1 MELDIGIALALFLV
15 GFLYASVG
23 HGGAS
28 GYIAV
33 LSLFSIPVATYKPL
47 ILILNI
53 LVAGMG
59 FFQFWKAGY
68 FRWKLCRVFLITSI
82 PAAFIGSKYAL
93 EGNIY
98 HYLLGLAL
106 VLPVIKLLGIKPKEE
121 ATTKQVKILPALLL
135 GTLIGGFSGM
145 LNIGGGI
152 FLSPVL
158 ILLGWAN
165 VKEAAAASALFI
177 ALNSFSGLLGSS
189 AALVITPS
197 AITWFMMAA
206 AGGITGA
213 YWGSIRFQHVTVR
226 YLLSAVLAIAS
237 VKLLFFM

>member
-1 MELDIGIALALFLV
+1 MELDISIALALYMV

-33 LSLFSIPVATYKPL
+33 LSLFSIPVTTYKPL

-59 FFQFWKAGY
+59 FFQFRRAGY
-68 FRWKLCRVFLITSI
+68 FKWKLCRIFLITSV
-82 PAAFIGSKYAL
+82 PAAFIGSKYSL

-106 VLPVIKLLGIKPKEE
+106 VLPIIKLLGIKPNESE
-121 ATTKQVKILPALLL
+121 TTKTVKVLPALLIGTVL
-135 GTLIGGFSGM
+135 GGLSGM

-177 ALNSFSGLLGSS
+177 VLNSFSGLLGSS
-189 AALVITPS
+189 AALIITPS
-197 AITWFMMAA
+197 AITWFIMAA

-213 YWGSIRFQHVTVR
+213 YWGSARFQHITVR
-226 YLLSAVLAIAS
+226 YLLSIVLAIAS

>member
-1 MELDIGIALALFLV
+1 MELDICIAFALYLI

-33 LSLFSIPVATYKPL
+33 LSLFTIPVSAYKPL

-59 FFQFWKAGY
+59 FYQFRKAGY
-68 FRWKLCRVFLITSI
+68 FKWKLCRLFLITSV
-82 PAAFIGSKYAL
+82 PAAFIGSKYSL

-98 HYLLGLAL
+98 HFLLGLAL
-106 VLPVIKLLGIKPKEE
+106 VLPIIKLLGIKPNESE
-121 ATTKQVKILPALLL
+121 ARKDVKVLPALLIGVLL
-135 GTLIGGFSGM
+135 GSLSGM

-152 FLSPVL
+152 FLSPIL

-177 ALNSFSGLLGSS
+177 VLNSISGLLGS
-189 AALVITPS
+189 AALLVITPS
-197 AITWFMMAA
+197 AMTWFIMAA
-206 AGGITGA
+206 AGGVTGA
-213 YWGSIRFQHVTVR
+213 YWGSSRFQHITVR

>member
-1 MELDIGIALALFLV
+1 MELDICIAFALYLI

-33 LSLFSIPVATYKPL
+33 LSLFTIPVSTYKPL

-59 FFQFWKAGY
+59 FYQFRKAGY
-68 FRWKLCRVFLITSI
+68 FKWKLCRLFLITSV
-82 PAAFIGSKYAL
+82 PAAFIGSKYSL

-98 HYLLGLAL
+98 HFLLGLAL
-106 VLPVIKLLGIKPKEE
+106 VLPIIKLLGIKPNESEARKE
-121 ATTKQVKILPALLL
+121 VKVIPALLL
-135 GTLIGGFSGM
+135 GVLLGGLSGM

-152 FLSPVL
+152 FLSPLL

-177 ALNSFSGLLGSS
+177 VLNSISGLLGS
-189 AALVITPS
+189 AALLVITPS
-197 AITWFMMAA
+197 AMTWFIMAA
-206 AGGITGA
+206 AGGVTGA
-213 YWGSIRFQHVTVR
+213 YWGSSRFQHITVR

>member
-1 MELDIGIALALFLV
+1 MELDISIAFALYV
-15 GFLYASVG
+15 IGFLYASVG

-33 LSLFSIPVATYKPL
+33 LSLFTIPVSTYKPL

-59 FFQFWKAGY
+59 FYQFSKAGY
-68 FRWKLCRVFLITSI
+68 FKWKLCRPFLITSI

-106 VLPVIKLLGIKPKEE
+106 LLPIIKLLGVKPKEGE
-121 ATTKQVKILPALLL
+121 TQKEVKFIPALLIGVL
-135 GTLIGGFSGM
+135 LGGFSGM

-177 ALNSFSGLLGSS
+177 VLNSMSGLLGSS
-189 AALVITPS
+189 ALLVISPP
-197 AITWFMMAA
+197 AITWFIMAA

-213 YWGSIRFQHVTVR
+213 YWGSSRFQHITVR
-226 YLLSAVLAIAS
+226 YLLSVVLAIAS

>member
-1 MELDIGIALALFLV
+1 MELDISIALSLYLV

-33 LSLFSIPVATYKPL
+33 LSLYAIPVSTYKPL

-53 LVAGMG
+53 LVAGVA
-59 FFQFWKAGY
+59 FFQFRKAGY
-68 FRWKLCRVFLITSI
+68 FRWKLCRIFLITSI
-82 PAAFIGSKYAL
+82 PAAFIGSKYSL

-106 VLPVIKLLGIKPKEE
+106 ILPIIKLIGINPQENE
-121 ATTKQVKILPALLL
+121 TTKTVKVLPALLI
-135 GTLIGGFSGM
+135 GTLLGGLSGM

-177 ALNSFSGLLGSS
+177 VLNSFSGLLGSS
-189 AALVITPS
+189 ATLMINPS
-197 AITWFMMAA
+197 AINWFIMAA

-213 YWGSIRFQHVTVR
+213 YWGASRFHHVTVR
-226 YLLSAVLAIAS
+226 YLLSAVLTIAS

>member
-1 MELDIGIALALFLV
+1 MELDIGIAFALYLI

-33 LSLFSIPVATYKPL
+33 LSLFTIPVGTYKPL
-47 ILILNI
+47 ILLLNI

-59 FFQFWKAGY
+59 FYQFRKAGY
-68 FRWKLCRVFLITSI
+68 FRWELSRLFLITSI
-82 PAAFIGSKYAL
+82 PAAFLGSKYSL

-106 VLPVIKLLGIKPKEE
+106 LLPIIKLLGISPNEG
-121 ATTKQVKILPALLL
+121 ATRKVIKVIPALLIGIVL
-135 GTLIGGFSGM
+135 GGLSGM

-177 ALNSFSGLLGSS
+177 VLNSISGLLGSQ
-189 AALVITPS
+189 AHVVISPS
-197 AITWFMMAA
+197 AVTWFIMAA

-213 YWGSIRFQHVTVR
+213 YWGSSRFQHITVR

>member
-1 MELDIGIALALFLV
+1 MELNIGIAFTLYLV

-33 LSLFSIPVATYKPL
+33 LSLFAIPVTIYKPV

-53 LVAGMG
+53 LVAGVG
-59 FFQFWKAGY
+59 FYQFWKAGY
-68 FRWKLCRVFLITSI
+68 FKWKLCRVFLITSV

-98 HYLLGLAL
+98 HYLLGMAL
-106 VLPVIKLLGIKPKEE
+106 ILPIIKLLGIKPNENETPK
-121 ATTKQVKILPALLL
+121 AVKVIPALFI
-135 GTLIGGFSGM
+135 GTLIGGLSGM

-177 ALNSFSGLLGSS
+177 VLNSFSGLLGSS
-189 AALVITPS
+189 AALIITPS
-197 AITWFMMAA
+197 SLLWFIMAA
-206 AGGITGA
+206 AGGVTGA
-213 YWGSIRFQHVTVR
+213 YWGSTRFQHITVR

>member
-1 MELDIGIALALFLV
+1 MELDIIIAFSLYVV

-33 LSLFSIPVATYKPL
+33 LSLFAIPVTTYKPL

-53 LVAGMG
+53 LVAGVG
-59 FFQFWKAGY
+59 FYQFWKARY
-68 FRWKLCRVFLITSI
+68 FKWKLCRTFLITSI
-82 PAAFIGSKYAL
+82 PAAFIGSKYTL
-93 EGNIY
+93 EGNMY
-98 HYLLGLAL
+98 HFLLGLAL
-106 VLPVIKLLGIKPKEE
+106 VLPIIKLLGIKPNENNE
-121 ATTKQVKILPALLL
+121 TKPIQLIPALLI
-135 GTLIGGFSGM
+135 GTLIGGLSGM

-158 ILLGWAN
+158 ILFGWAN
-165 VKEAAAASALFI
+165 VKEAAAASTLFI
-177 ALNSFSGLLGSS
+177 VLNSLSGLLGS
-189 AALVITPS
+189 AAAVTITPS
-197 AITWFMMAA
+197 AITWFIMAA

-213 YWGSIRFQHVTVR
+213 YWGSSRFQHVTVR
-226 YLLSAVLAIAS
+226 YLLSAVLTIAC

>member
-1 MELDIGIALALFLV
+1 MELDISIALSLYLV

-33 LSLFSIPVATYKPL
+33 LSLFSIPVSTYKPL

-53 LVAGMG
+53 LVAGVA
-59 FFQFWKAGY
+59 FFQFRKAGY
-68 FRWKLCRVFLITSI
+68 FRWKLCRIFLITSV
-82 PAAFIGSKYAL
+82 PAAFIGSKYSL

-106 VLPVIKLLGIKPKEE
+106 VLPIIKLVGINPPESE
-121 ATTKQVKILPALLL
+121 ITKTVKVLPALLI
-135 GTLIGGFSGM
+135 GTLLGGLSGM

-177 ALNSFSGLLGSS
+177 VLNSFSGLLGSS
-189 AALVITPS
+189 ATLIMNSS
-197 AITWFMMAA
+197 AINWFLMAA
-206 AGGITGA
+206 AGGLTGA
-213 YWGSIRFQHVTVR
+213 YWGASRFQHVTVR
-226 YLLSAVLAIAS
+226 YLLSAVLTIAS

>member
-1 MELDIGIALALFLV
+1 MELDIYIAFSLYLV

-33 LSLFSIPVATYKPL
+33 LSLFAIPVSTYKPL

-53 LVAGMG
+53 LVAGVG
-59 FFQFWKAGY
+59 FYQFWQAGY
-68 FRWKLCRVFLITSI
+68 FRWKLCRVFLVTSI
-82 PAAFIGSKYAL
+82 PAAFIGSKYSL

-98 HYLLGLAL
+98 HLLLGLAL
-106 VLPVIKLLGIKPKEE
+106 ILPIIKLLGIKPNEDK
-121 ATTKQVKILPALLL
+121 ATKPVKLIPALLI
-135 GTLIGGFSGM
+135 GTIIGGLSGM

-165 VKEAAAASALFI
+165 VKEAAAASAIFI
-177 ALNSFSGLLGSS
+177 VLNSLSGLLGS
-189 AALVITPS
+189 AATLIITPS
-197 AITWFMMAA
+197 AITWFIMAA

-213 YWGSIRFQHVTVR
+213 YWGSSRFQHITVR
-226 YLLSAVLAIAS
+226 YLLSAVLTIAS

>member
-1 MELDIGIALALFLV
+1 MELDISIAFALYLV

-33 LSLFSIPVATYKPL
+33 LSLFSVPVTSYKPL
-47 ILILNI
+47 ILVLNI

-59 FFQFWKAGY
+59 FYHFRKAGY
-68 FRWKLCRVFLITSI
+68 FKWKLCRMFLVTSI
-82 PAAFIGSKYAL
+82 PAAFIGSRYAL

-98 HYLLGLAL
+98 HYLLGMAL
-106 VLPVIKLLGIKPKEE
+106 LLPIIKLLGIKPNE
-121 ATTKQVKILPALLL
+121 AESPKTVKLIPALLI
-135 GTLIGGFSGM
+135 GAVIGGLSGM

-177 ALNSFSGLLGSS
+177 VLNSFSGLLGSS
-189 AALVITPS
+189 AALIMSPS
-197 AITWFMMAA
+197 AVTWFIMAA
-206 AGGITGA
+206 AGGVTGA
-213 YWGSIRFQHVTVR
+213 YWGSSRFQHITVR
-226 YLLSAVLAIAS
+226 YLLSVVLAIAS

>member
-1 MELDIGIALALFLV
+1 MELDISIAFALYLV

-33 LSLFSIPVATYKPL
+33 LSLFSIPVSTYKPI

-59 FFQFWKAGY
+59 FYQFQKAGY
-68 FRWKLCRVFLITSI
+68 FRWKLCRIFLITSV
-82 PAAFIGSKYAL
+82 PAAFIGSKYSL

-106 VLPVIKLLGIKPKEE
+106 VLPIIKLAGIKARKDE
-121 ATTKQVKILPALLL
+121 TTKPVKVLPALLI
-135 GTLIGGFSGM
+135 GTLLGGLSGM

-177 ALNSFSGLLGSS
+177 VLNSFSGLLGNS
-189 AALVITPS
+189 AALMINPS
-197 AITWFMMAA
+197 TINWFVMAA

-213 YWGSIRFQHVTVR
+213 YWGASRFQHHTVR
-226 YLLSAVLAIAS
+226 YLLSTVLAIAS

>member
-1 MELDIGIALALFLV
+1 MEIDISIALSLYLV

-33 LSLFSIPVATYKPL
+33 LSIFSIPVTTYKPL

-59 FFQFWKAGY
+59 FFQFRKAGY
-68 FRWKLCRVFLITSI
+68 FRWKLCRIFLITSV
-82 PAAFIGSKYAL
+82 PAAFIGSKYSL

-106 VLPVIKLLGIKPKEE
+106 ILPIVKLVGINPKESE
-121 ATTKQVKILPALLL
+121 TTKTVKVLPALLI
-135 GTLIGGFSGM
+135 GTLLGGLSGM

-177 ALNSFSGLLGSS
+177 VLNSFSGLLGSS
-189 AALVITPS
+189 AALLITPS
-197 AITWFMMAA
+197 AINWFIMAA

-213 YWGSIRFQHVTVR
+213 YWGASRFQHVTVR

>member
-1 MELDIGIALALFLV
+1 MEQDITIAFALYFV

-33 LSLFSIPVATYKPL
+33 LSLFAIPVNTYKPL
-47 ILILNI
+47 ILVLNI

-59 FFQFWKAGY
+59 FYQFWKAGY
-68 FRWKLCRVFLITSI
+68 FRWKLCRLFLITSV
-82 PAAFIGSKYAL
+82 PAAFIGSKYSL

-106 VLPVIKLLGIKPKEE
+106 VLPIVKLLGIKPNETENPKP
-121 ATTKQVKILPALLL
+121 VKLLPALLI
-135 GTLIGGFSGM
+135 GTLIGGLSGM

-177 ALNSFSGLLGSS
+177 VLNSLSGLLGSS
-189 AALVITPS
+189 AALMMTPS
-197 AITWFMMAA
+197 AITWFIMAA
-206 AGGITGA
+206 TGGITGA
-213 YWGSIRFQHVTVR
+213 YFGSSQFQNITVR
-226 YLLSAVLAIAS
+226 YLLSAVLTIAS

>member
-1 MELDIGIALALFLV
+1 MELDISIAFALYV
-15 GFLYASVG
+15 IGFLYASVG

-33 LSLFSIPVATYKPL
+33 LSLFTIPVSTYKPL

-59 FFQFWKAGY
+59 FYQFSKAGY
-68 FRWKLCRVFLITSI
+68 FKWKLCRPFLITSI

-106 VLPVIKLLGIKPKEE
+106 LLPIIKLLGIKPKEGE
-121 ATTKQVKILPALLL
+121 TQKEVKFIPALLIGVL
-135 GTLIGGFSGM
+135 LGGFSGM

-177 ALNSFSGLLGSS
+177 VLNSMSGLLGSS
-189 AALVITPS
+189 ALLVISPP
-197 AITWFMMAA
+197 AITWFIMAA

-213 YWGSIRFQHVTVR
+213 YWGSSRFQHITVR
-226 YLLSAVLAIAS
+226 YLLSVVLAIAS

>member
-1 MELDIGIALALFLV
+1 MELDIYIAFSLYLV

-33 LSLFSIPVATYKPL
+33 LSLFTIPVTTYKPL

-53 LVAGMG
+53 LVAGVG
-59 FFQFWKAGY
+59 FYQFWQAGY
-68 FRWKLCRVFLITSI
+68 FRWKLCRVFLVTSI
-82 PAAFIGSKYAL
+82 PAAFIGSKYSL

-98 HYLLGLAL
+98 HLLLGLAL
-106 VLPVIKLLGIKPKEE
+106 ILPIIKLLGIKPNEDK
-121 ATTKQVKILPALLL
+121 AAKPVKLIPALLI
-135 GTLIGGFSGM
+135 GTLIGGLSGM

-165 VKEAAAASALFI
+165 VKEAAAASAIFI
-177 ALNSFSGLLGSS
+177 VLNSLSGLLGS
-189 AALVITPS
+189 AATLIITPS
-197 AITWFMMAA
+197 AITWFIMAA

-213 YWGSIRFQHVTVR
+213 YWGSSRFQHITVR
-226 YLLSAVLAIAS
+226 YLLSAVLTIAS

>member
-53 LVAGMG
+53 LVAGIG

-177 ALNSFSGLLGSS
+177 VLNSFSGLLGSS

>member
-1 MELDIGIALALFLV
+1 MELDIYIALALYLV
-15 GFLYASVG
+15 GFMYASVG

-33 LSLFSIPVATYKPL
+33 LSLFAIPVTTYKPL

-53 LVAGMG
+53 LVAATG
-59 FFQFWKAGY
+59 FFQFRKAGY
-68 FRWKLCRVFLITSI
+68 FRWKLCRLFLITSV
-82 PAAFIGSKYAL
+82 PAAFIGSKYSL
-93 EGNIY
+93 EGNVY

-106 VLPVIKLLGIKPKEE
+106 ILPIIKLVGITPQESE
-121 ATTKQVKILPALLL
+121 TTKTVKVLPALLI
-135 GTLIGGFSGM
+135 GTLLGGLSGM

-177 ALNSFSGLLGSS
+177 VLNSFSGLLGSS
-189 AALVITPS
+189 VALVISPS
-197 AITWFMMAA
+197 AINWFIMAA

-213 YWGSIRFQHVTVR
+213 YWGASRFQHVTVR
-226 YLLSAVLAIAS
+226 FLLSAVLAIAS

>member
-1 MELDIGIALALFLV
+1 MELDISIAFSLYLI

-33 LSLFSIPVATYKPL
+33 LSLFTIPVGTYKPL

-59 FFQFWKAGY
+59 FYQFRKAGY
-68 FRWKLCRVFLITSI
+68 FKWPLCRLFLITSV
-82 PAAFIGSKYAL
+82 PAAFIGSKYSL

-98 HYLLGLAL
+98 HFLLGLAL
-106 VLPVIKLLGIKPKEE
+106 VLPIIKLLGIKPNESK
-121 ATTKQVKILPALLL
+121 ASKAVKVIPALLIGILL
-135 GTLIGGFSGM
+135 GGLSGM

-177 ALNSFSGLLGSS
+177 VLNSMSGLLGSS
-189 AALVITPS
+189 AMLVITPS
-197 AITWFMMAA
+197 AITWFIMAA
-206 AGGITGA
+206 AGGVTGA
-213 YWGSIRFQHVTVR
+213 YWGSSRFQHITVR
-226 YLLSAVLAIAS
+226 YLLSAVLTIAS

>member
-1 MELDIGIALALFLV
+1 MELDISIALSLYLV

-33 LSLFSIPVATYKPL
+33 LSLYAIPVSTYKPL

-53 LVAGMG
+53 LVAGVA
-59 FFQFWKAGY
+59 FFQFRKAGY
-68 FRWKLCRVFLITSI
+68 FRWKLCRIFLITSV
-82 PAAFIGSKYAL
+82 PAAFLGSKYSL

-106 VLPVIKLLGIKPKEE
+106 VLPIIKLVGINPQESE
-121 ATTKQVKILPALLL
+121 ITKTVKVLPALLI
-135 GTLIGGFSGM
+135 GTLLGGLSGM

-177 ALNSFSGLLGSS
+177 VLNSFSGLLGSS
-189 AALVITPS
+189 ATLIINSS
-197 AITWFMMAA
+197 AINWFLMAA
-206 AGGITGA
+206 AGGLTGA
-213 YWGSIRFQHVTVR
+213 YWGASRFQHVTVR
-226 YLLSAVLAIAS
+226 YLLSAVLTIAS

>member
-1 MELDIGIALALFLV
+1 MEQDIIIAFALYLV

-33 LSLFSIPVATYKPL
+33 LSLFAIPLNTYKPL
-47 ILILNI
+47 ILLLNI

-59 FFQFWKAGY
+59 FYHFRKAGY
-68 FRWKLCRVFLITSI
+68 FRWKLCRLFLITSV
-82 PAAFIGSKYAL
+82 PAAFIGSKYSL

-106 VLPVIKLLGIKPKEE
+106 VLPIIKLLGIKPNETDNPKPV
-121 ATTKQVKILPALLL
+121 QLLPALLI
-135 GTLIGGFSGM
+135 GTVIGGLSGM

-177 ALNSFSGLLGSS
+177 VLNSVSGLLGSA

-197 AITWFMMAA
+197 AITWFIMAA

-213 YWGSIRFQHVTVR
+213 YFGSARFQNMTVR
-226 YLLSAVLAIAS
+226 CLLSAVLTIAS

>member
-1 MELDIGIALALFLV
+1 MELDLSIAFALYLV

-33 LSLFSIPVATYKPL
+33 LSLFAIPVNTYKPL

-59 FFQFWKAGY
+59 FYQFWKAGY
-68 FRWKLCRVFLITSI
+68 FKWKLCRLFLFTSI
-82 PAAFIGSKYAL
+82 PAAFIGSKYSL

-106 VLPVIKLLGIKPKEE
+106 LLPIIKLLGIKPKEKE
-121 ATTKQVKILPALLL
+121 ELKTVKPGPALLI
-135 GTLIGGFSGM
+135 GALIGGLSGM

-177 ALNSFSGLLGSS
+177 VLNSLSGLLGSS
-189 AALVITPS
+189 AVLVMGPS
-197 AITWFMMAA
+197 AITWFIMAA
-206 AGGITGA
+206 TGGITGA
-213 YWGSIRFQHVTVR
+213 YFGSSQFQHLTVR
-226 YLLSAVLAIAS
+226 CLLSAVLTIAS